1 MFVDKTI
8 SGRYSHAVFTVA
20 LEHKQ
25 LEKTQ
30 RDFNKLILI
39 IQNEAK
45 FLLSTVAPF
54 RVKSKLWEQIFK
66 MHKLNKLTVNLIKL
80 LLKNNRLNLLGNI
93 IENFFLLLERHN
105 GIQRI
110 VISSAAAFD
119 QKKVQKNLEKSLGIK
134 VKLIEKI
141 NSRLL
146 GGFKLKMG
154 SYVFDCSL
162 RSKMEHLKQ
171 QLQEARLN

>member
-1 MFVDKTI
+1 MFADKTI
-8 SGRYSHAVFTVA
+8 SNRYSHAVFAVA

-25 LEKTQ
+25 LEKMQ
-30 RDFNKLILI
+30 MDFNKLIKV
-39 IQNEAK
+39 IQGEKK
-45 FLLSTVAPF
+45 FLLSAVAPF
-54 RVKSKLWEQIFK
+54 RIKSKLWEQVFS

-93 IENFFLLLERHN
+93 MENFSLLLEHHN

-110 VISSAAAFD
+110 VINSAATFD
-119 QKKVQKNLEKSLGIK
+119 KIKVQKDLEKSLGTKINL
-134 VKLIEKI
+134 VEKI
-141 NSRLL
+141 NSKLL

-154 SYVFDCSL
+154 SYIFDCSL

-171 QLQEARLN
+171 QLQKARLN